1 MFRKNFNTKKKTRN
15 KLMKMIKLCYQA
27 NFFLNNFILKKKTTI
42 LDKTNTIKMSVWL
55 KNV

>member
-1 MFRKNFNTKKKTRN
+1 
-15 KLMKMIKLCYQA
+15 MIKLCYQA